1 MAERTLEQRVTAL
14 EKQMQGKTLQEHF
27 REQAELI
34 DRLFVY
40 RFEEFEKRL
49 DEKWEKRFDEKF
61 EEKFEQK
68 FEEKFEQKFEEKFQP
83 VRAQLNTIEDL
94 VKTVLNRL
102 N

>member
-1 MAERTLEQRVTAL
+1 MAERTLEQRVAAL

-49 DEKWEKRFDEKF
+49 DEKWERRFDEKF

-68 FEEKFEQKFEEKFQP
+68 FEEKFEEKFQP

-94 VKTVLNRL
+94 VKTVLSRL

>member
-1 MAERTLEQRVTAL
+1 MPSPLLILWDDATVLAGMRMAAATC
-14 EKQMQGKTLQEHF
+14 F
-27 REQAELI
+27 REQAQLI

-68 FEEKFEQKFEEKFQP
+68 FEKKFEEKFQP

-94 VKTVLNRL
+94 VKTVLSRL